1 MGRNSSFKREKL
13 ILPVL
18 FTDPGALA
26 GASTALIRRF
36 GPVDYRSG
44 ELPFTFTR
52 YYEREMGKGI
62 RRLFLS
68 FEKPVDPAAL
78 SSIKRFTNRIE
89 ARFQGDRG
97 RRINLDPGLLD
108 LNRLLLATTKYAG
121 HRIPLRRGI
130 YAEITL
136 HFREGRFQALPW
148 TYPDFRSPEYREI
161 LLTVREL
168 FHRQLKQRG

>member
-1 MGRNSSFKREKL
+1 MGRISSFNREKL
-13 ILPVL
+13 ILPIL
-18 FTDPGALA
+18 FTDREALA

-44 ELPFTFTR
+44 ELPFTFTP
-52 YYEREMGKGI
+52 YYEREMGEGI
-62 RRLFLS
+62 RRLFYS
-68 FEKPVDPAAL
+68 FEEPVDPASL

-89 ARFQGDRG
+89 ARFLRDGNRQ
-97 RRINLDPGLLD
+97 INLDPGLLD

-136 HFREGRFQALPW
+136 HFREGKFQALPW
-148 TYPDFRSPEYREI
+148 TYPDFRSPEYQAI
-161 LLTVREL
+161 LLTLREL
-168 FHRQLKQRG
+168 YHRQLKQRS